1 MHTVRKETLLL
12 YVPISLENPIEK
24 RLPPR
29 PSHGLRKLSTFRVSI
44 DWKQYSNEADGAE
57 KPEEG
62 VVFVLLPFEG
72 MIAYFCRKT
81 LGGEQRRRIVQ
92 SP

>member
-1 MHTVRKETLLL
+1 M
-12 YVPISLENPIEK
+12 
-24 RLPPR
+24 
-29 PSHGLRKLSTFRVSI
+29 SI
-44 DWKQYSNEADGAE
+44 DWKQYSNETNGAE

-62 VVFVLLPFEG
+62 VVFVLLLFEG

>member
-1 MHTVRKETLLL
+1 M
-12 YVPISLENPIEK
+12 
-24 RLPPR
+24 
-29 PSHGLRKLSTFRVSI
+29 SI
-44 DWKQYSNEADGAE
+44 DWKQYSNEANGAE